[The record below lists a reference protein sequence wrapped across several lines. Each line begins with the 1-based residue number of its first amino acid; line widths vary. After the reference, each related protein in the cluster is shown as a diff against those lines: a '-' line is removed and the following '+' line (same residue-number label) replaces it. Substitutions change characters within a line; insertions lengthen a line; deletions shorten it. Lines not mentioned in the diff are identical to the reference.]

1 MVFLGACN
9 AFEFELYSQEEER
22 QMTNEYSTLKAAW
35 HLEKISRLRDGLQ
48 IVPSHIQ
55 LILSDLC
62 NQACAFC
69 AYRMDG
75 GFSTEQ
81 FGEMKDGKLIKNPN
95 RKIPK
100 DKAIEILNDCADVG
114 VKAIQ
119 FTGGG
124 EPTVHPEHIDI
135 FRHAKWLGLK
145 TGLVTNG
152 LVMRDVEVLAN
163 MDWVRISLDAGTSE
177 SYEKIRESKGF
188 DKVLSNIRTLV
199 GVGTPCVIGIGFV
212 VTRENWNEI
221 EETCRIAR
229 DLGVKYIRISA
240 MFSEE
245 GSAYYTGLTPMIEE
259 IIQGA
264 KQIESYSDSF
274 RVVDLFSQRMDDL
287 DQGSPKHSFCG
298 YQNFTVYVGGDQKVY
313 RCCTT
318 SYTKHGEVG
327 DLREQT
333 FKEWLTS
340 WEKKQAYEGFSAHT
354 CHHCQFHQQN
364 EVINY
369 LMNEPTHVDFV

>member
-1 MVFLGACN
+1 
-9 AFEFELYSQEEER
+9 
-22 QMTNEYSTLKAAW
+22 MTNEYSSLKAAW
-35 HLEKISRLRDGLQ
+35 HIEKISRLRDGLQ
-48 IVPSHIQ
+48 IVPTHVQ
-55 LILSDLC
+55 LIISDLC
-62 NQACAFC
+62 NQNCHFC

-81 FGEMKDGKLIKNPN
+81 FGEMKEGKLIKNPN
-95 RKIPK
+95 RRIPK

-124 EPTVHPEHIDI
+124 EPTVHPDHIDI
-135 FRHAKWLGLK
+135 FKHAKWLGLK

-152 LVMRDVEVLAN
+152 LVMRDFETLAN

-177 SYEKIRESKGF
+177 SYENIRESKGF

-212 VTRENWNEI
+212 VTRENWEEI
-221 EETCRIAR
+221 GKACEIAKG
-229 DLGVKYIRISA
+229 LGVSYIRLSA

-245 GSAYYTGLTPMIEE
+245 GSGYYKGITPRIK
-259 IIQGA
+259 GA
-264 KQIESYSDSF
+264 LRSVRELETDSF
-274 RVVDLFSQRMDDL
+274 KIVDLFSHRLDDL
-287 DQGSPKHSFCG
+287 DQGSPKESFCG

-333 FKEWLTS
+333 FKEWLVS
-340 WEKKQAYEGFSAHT
+340 WEKKELYEKFDARS
-354 CHHCQFHQQN
+354 CHHCQFHSAN
-364 EVINY
+364 EIINY
-369 LMNEPTHVDFV
+369 MVNEEPTHVDFV

>member
-1 MVFLGACN
+1 
-9 AFEFELYSQEEER
+9 
-22 QMTNEYSTLKAAW
+22 MTNEYSSLKAAY
-35 HLEKISRLRDGLQ
+35 HIEKIARLRDGLQ
-48 IVPSHIQ
+48 IIPSHVQ
-55 LILSDLC
+55 LIISDLC
-62 NQACAFC
+62 NQNCHFC

-95 RKIPK
+95 RRIPEG
-100 DKAIEILNDCADVG
+100 KAIEILNDCIDVG
-114 VKAIQ
+114 VKAVQ

-124 EPTVHPEHIDI
+124 EPTVHPHHIDI

-152 LVMRDVEVLAN
+152 LVMREPEVLAD

-177 SYEKIRESKGF
+177 TYENIRESKGF

-199 GVGTPCVIGIGFV
+199 DIGTPCVIGIGFV
-212 VTRENWNEI
+212 VTKENGGQI
-221 EETCRIAR
+221 GIACKIAK
-229 DLGVKYIRISA
+229 DLGVSYIRLSA

-245 GSAYYTGLTPMIEE
+245 GSRYYSGLVPVMQEVIEE
-259 IIQGA
+259 A
-264 KQIESYSDSF
+264 KELETETF
-274 RVVDLFSQRMDDL
+274 RVVDLFSHRLGDL
-287 DQGSPKHSFCG
+287 DQGSPKHEFCG
-298 YQNFTVYVGGDQKVY
+298 YQNFTVYIGGDQKVY

-340 WEKKQAYEGFSAHT
+340 WEKKELYEKFDARS
-354 CHHCQFHQQN
+354 CHHCQFHAQN

-369 LMNEPTHVDFV
+369 LVNEPTHVDFV

>member
-1 MVFLGACN
+1 
-9 AFEFELYSQEEER
+9 
-22 QMTNEYSTLKAAW
+22 MTNEYSTLKAAW
-35 HLEKISRLRDGLQ
+35 HLEKIARLRDGLQ
-48 IVPSHIQ
+48 IVPSHVQ
-55 LILSDLC
+55 LIISDLC
-62 NQACAFC
+62 NQNCHFC

-81 FGEMKDGKLIKNPN
+81 FGEMKDGKLVKNPN
-95 RKIPK
+95 RRIPEG
-100 DKAIEILNDCADVG
+100 KAIEILNDCADVG

-124 EPTVHPEHIDI
+124 EPTVHPHHVDI

-152 LVMRDVEVLAN
+152 LVMREPEVLAN

-177 SYEKIRESKGF
+177 SYENIRESKGF

-199 GVGTPCVIGIGFV
+199 GVGTPCVIGVGFV
-212 VTRENWNEI
+212 VTRENYREI
-221 EETCRIAR
+221 LDVCNISR
-229 DLGVKYIRISA
+229 DLGVKYIRLSA
-240 MFSEE
+240 MFSE
-245 GSAYYTGLTPMIEE
+245 
-259 IIQGA
+259 QGA
-264 KQIESYSDSF
+264 SYYDGIHSAIESHISTAKAFTNQEDF
-274 RVVDLFSQRMDDL
+274 EIVDLFSHRLGDL
-287 DQGSPKHSFCG
+287 DQGTPKHSFCG
-298 YQNFTVYVGGDQKVY
+298 YQNFTVYIGGDQKVY

>member
-1 MVFLGACN
+1 
-9 AFEFELYSQEEER
+9 
-22 QMTNEYSTLKAAW
+22 MTNEYSSLKAAW
-35 HLEKISRLRDGLQ
+35 HLEKILRLRDGLQ
-48 IVPSHIQ
+48 IVPSHVQ
-55 LILSDLC
+55 LIISDFC
-62 NQACAFC
+62 QQNCHFC
-69 AYRMDG
+69 AYRRDG

-81 FGEMKDGKLIKNPN
+81 FGEIIDGQLIKNPN
-95 RKIPK
+95 RRIPK
-100 DKAIEILNDCADVG
+100 DKVIEILNDCADVG

-124 EPTVHPEHIDI
+124 EPTVHPGHIDV
-135 FRHAKWLGLK
+135 FKHAKWLGLK

-152 LVMRDVEVLAN
+152 LVMRDFDTLAN
-163 MDWVRISLDAGTSE
+163 MDWVRISLDAGQSK

-212 VTRENWNEI
+212 VTRENWCEI
-221 EETCRIAR
+221 SEACYIAKG
-229 DLGVKYIRISA
+229 LGVSYIRLSA

-245 GSAYYTGLTPMIEE
+245 GSGYYTSLVPVIEE
-259 IIQGA
+259 AIKGT
-264 KQIESYSDSF
+264 KGRETDSF
-274 RVVDLFSQRMDDL
+274 KIVDLFSHRLDDL
-287 DQGSPKHSFCG
+287 DQGSPKESFCG

-340 WEKKQAYEGFSAHT
+340 WEKKELYEKFDAKS
-354 CHHCQFHQQN
+354 CHHCQFHSQN
-364 EVINY
+364 AVINY
-369 LMNEPTHVDFV
+369 LVNEPTHVDFV